1 MGKKLV
7 VLFPGAGYH
16 CDKPLL
22 YYTKKMAKKYDYK
35 VVELS
40 FELSE
45 AASAIKGDREKTRM
59 ALDTAFARACG
70 KLGDIDF
77 GRYDRVIFVG
87 KSIGTA
93 VMARYSAEYS
103 VNAETV
109 IFTPIAE
116 TFEHTGLRGP
126 VFHGSAD
133 PLLDTEKCL
142 RLCEERGLP
151 CTVIPKANHSLE
163 TGDVEKDIK
172 NLGKVMKTVDG
183 IFRRE

>member
-1 MGKKLV
+1 MGRKLV

-16 CDKPLL
+16 TDKPLL
-22 YYTKKMAKKYDYK
+22 YYTKKIAKGYDYK
-35 VVELS
+35 IVELS

-45 AASAIKGDREKTRM
+45 AASAIKGDKEKTRL
-59 ALDTAFARACG
+59 ALDTAYLQACE
-70 KLGDIDF
+70 KLGDIEF

-93 VMARYSAEYS
+93 VMARYSAACS
-103 VNAETV
+103 VNAEMV

-116 TFEHTGLRGP
+116 TFEHPGLCGP

-133 PLLDTEKCL
+133 PLLDTEACV

-163 TGDVEKDIK
+163 TGDTEKDIK
-172 NLGKVMKTVDG
+172 NLGKVMKAVDA
-183 IFRRE
+183 IFRK